1 MKKVIAFIVGALL
14 SQIVLYAIIHRNDT
28 TPIVSQTECK
38 ADSLQAVIYDL
49 QGEQEMENKVRNEE
63 VENLKNLIAKYE
75 FGINGL
81 DKPNRKEFIRYAMF
95 SDEYSEQL
103 NEDYFEENRKIK
115 QKAGYA
121 SFK

>member
-1 MKKVIAFIVGALL
+1 MKYLIAFIVGVVLT
-14 SQIVLYAIIHRNDT
+14 QIIVSAIIHRNDT

-49 QGEQEMENKVRNEE
+49 QGEQEMVNKVRNEE

-75 FGINGL
+75 FGIAGL

-95 SDEYSEQL
+95 SDAYSEQL

-121 SFK
+121 YSK

>member
-1 MKKVIAFIVGALL
+1 MKKIIAFIVGALL

>member
-1 MKKVIAFIVGALL
+1 MKYLIAFIFGVVLA
-14 SQIVLYAIIHRNDT
+14 QIIVFVVIHRNDT
-28 TPIVSQTECK
+28 APIVSQTECK

-75 FGINGL
+75 FGIGGL
-81 DKPNRKEFIRYAMF
+81 DKHNRKEFIRYAMF
-95 SDEYSEQL
+95 SDAYSEQL

-121 SFK
+121 SIK